1 MKPAGEFLKGC
12 TETIVLSLLAQRKMY
27 GYELVSEIQERSGG
41 FLRLGEG
48 TIYPLLYTLERK
60 GLVKGAWEGSKE
72 KGRRRKYYALTAKGE
87 EAAQQDRL
95 QWNTL
100 AKGMRLV
107 LGEAA

>member
-12 TETIVLSLLAQRKMY
+12 TETIVLALLTERKMY
-27 GYELVSEIQERSGG
+27 GYELVSEIQQRSGG
-41 FLRLGEG
+41 NLQLGEG

-60 GLVKGAWEGSKE
+60 GLVKGIWEPSKD
-72 KGRRRKYYALTAKGE
+72 KGRRRKYYGLTPKGE
-87 EAAQQDRL
+87 EAAQQDRS